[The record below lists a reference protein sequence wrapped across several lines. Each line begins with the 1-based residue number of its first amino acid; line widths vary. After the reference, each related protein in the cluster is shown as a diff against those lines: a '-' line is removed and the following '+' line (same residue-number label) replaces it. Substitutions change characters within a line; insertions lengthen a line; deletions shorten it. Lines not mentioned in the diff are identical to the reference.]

1 MPGYLTNR
9 YVSYNPA
16 QDIVDLNTSLTS
28 SFTTSISTT
37 NSNVSA
43 LDTRI
48 TEAEANI
55 EDLQLQIGV

>member
-16 QDIVDLNTSLTS
+16 QDIQDLNTSLS
-28 SFTTSISTT
+28 GSISTT
-37 NSNVSA
+37 NSNLSS
-43 LDTRI
+43 LTTRV
-48 TEAEANI
+48 TEAEGNI